1 MSACWKNG
9 QTAGAISSSLTSSP
23 FEVRKK
29 QSRSSRRSFES
40 RFSASVMRR
49 SEPHQQ
55 CCQFR
60 PVLVIQGYEFQ
71 TQPFAGFRVL
81 HYGVS
86 PNLTFLRQKMQ
97 SSENALGLP
106 LGSLKEQSSHAH
118 IANAGDIFAPMAL
131 PIHPYVS
138 GRRNTRGQSPGGG
151 VHGSRKRLTWDHGL
165 TGKSP
170 NRE

>member
-1 MSACWKNG
+1 MSARWRNG
-9 QTAGAISSSLTSSP
+9 QTTGAISSSLSSFPYGARKKPSTSSRP
-23 FEVRKK
+23 
-29 QSRSSRRSFES
+29 SYES
-40 RFSASVMRR
+40 RFCISLMGRPES
-49 SEPHQQ
+49 HQQ
-55 CCQFR
+55 CCKFR

-71 TQPFAGFRVL
+71 TQPFAGFRVP

-106 LGSLKEQSSHAH
+106 LGSFKEQSSHAH